1 MKYPI
6 IKTLIALSLTTS
18 VSHIFSPPTQ
28 AQQINPSNTTQPPTT
43 ELPDHTRQT
52 VIRQAAL
59 DTNLP
64 LTDLQILSAFA
75 TTWGNGC
82 MGISQPG
89 QMCTMAL
96 VDGWVV
102 TINANGR
109 ELTYHTRGSFAILN
123 QQTNPEEWKW
133 LEVERQRRA
142 EWQQRWADIGWTQ
155 TNPVMPDVT
164 EPGRWIFTDVPNR
177 RWFDPPTAYGFRY
190 TMTGDRLFTH
200 VLDFPTGID
209 DDNLFTITVEDQI
222 LGEFSP
228 GQNVSFLDLLGRGVN
243 AFSITDIN
251 PLVDPEDPSA
261 FPLKLAFDGESASF
275 EMIALT
281 KESQDIPEGS
291 TPLSLMIFSLI
302 SGGYLLRSRP

>member
-1 MKYPI
+1 R
-6 IKTLIALSLTTS
+6 
-18 VSHIFSPPTQ
+18 Q
-28 AQQINPSNTTQPPTT
+28 A
-43 ELPDHTRQT
+43 
-52 VIRQAAL
+52 VIRQATL
-59 DTNLP
+59 DTNIP
-64 LTDLQILSAFA
+64 LTDLEILSAFA

-82 MGISQPG
+82 MGISRPG

-102 TINANGR
+102 TVNANGR

-123 QQTNPEEWKW
+123 QQTDPEW
-133 LEVERQRRA
+133 LRLEAERRQQE

-155 TNPVMPDVT
+155 TNPVMPEVT
-164 EPGRWIFTDVPNR
+164 EPGRWLFTNVPNR

-190 TMTGDRLFTH
+190 TMMGDRLFTH

-209 DDNLFTITVEDQI
+209 DDDLFTITVGDQI

-228 GQNVSFLDLLGRGVN
+228 GQSVSFLDLLGRGVN
-243 AFSITDIN
+243 TFTISDIN

-291 TPLSLMIFSLI
+291 TPLSLMIFGLI
-302 SGGYLLRSRP
+302 SGGYLLRSRL